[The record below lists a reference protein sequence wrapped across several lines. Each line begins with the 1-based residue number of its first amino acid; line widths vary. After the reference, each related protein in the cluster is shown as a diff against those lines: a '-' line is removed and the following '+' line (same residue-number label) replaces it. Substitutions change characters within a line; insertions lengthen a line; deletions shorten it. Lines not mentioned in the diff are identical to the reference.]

1 VSGRP
6 DARAKPARPSN
17 RSRRTLPL
25 RGKPLTGALILKG
38 TMNKIATVIALLFFI
53 TATVW
58 ADGVEVS
65 STDGNTVI
73 PVQNNKIR
81 MVSEEVTMVPAN
93 TKGITEDVK
102 VNATFLFENLTDQ
115 PISMKMGFPYF
126 SSAPKGFKASVQDKV
141 VTIEKRPMGGKGEIV
156 LQHERSG
163 YILHMYAWDIAFK
176 PHEKKDVKVE
186 YISTWGFVLP
196 QSTSYFIY
204 IVETGALWSGTIGKA
219 DFSIILSKETMDYLR
234 HPGTALRAYPAGY
247 TRKANRIE
255 WHFQNWKPKG
265 NLGVVTFLKDADST
279 SADEG
284 QGFFE
289 GGGIVVTSRDE
300 PPPTPD
306 AMYRCAG
313 YFKNKEK
320 IHYYGDKKAYT
331 IEKLERWY
339 EERFSD
345 KDIMPQ
351 LCIKALRNEIFAR
364 HGRIFTT
371 SDMKQIFESAP
382 WYKPRKDFKDSELNE
397 IEKKNIEF
405 IADYEKKMGWR

>member
-1 VSGRP
+1 
-6 DARAKPARPSN
+6 
-17 RSRRTLPL
+17 
-25 RGKPLTGALILKG
+25 
-38 TMNKIATVIALLFFI
+38 MNKIAPAIALLLFI

-81 MVSEEVTMVPAN
+81 MVSEEVAMVPAN

-126 SSAPKGFKASVQDKV
+126 SSAPKSFKAWVQDKV
-141 VTIEKRPMGGKGEIV
+141 VNIEKRPMGGKGEIV

-163 YILHMYAWDIAFK
+163 YILHMYAWSISFK

-186 YISTWGFVLP
+186 YVGTWGFSLDR
-196 QSTSYFIY
+196 STSYFIY

-219 DFSIILSKETMDYLR
+219 DFSITLSEGTMDYLR
-234 HPGTALRAYPAGY
+234 HPGTALRAYPSGY
-247 TRKANRIE
+247 TRKGNRIE
-255 WHFQNWKPKG
+255 WHFQNWKPKE

-300 PPPTPD
+300 PPSIPD

-313 YFKNKEK
+313 YFKNKTRYEGNRRNYR
-320 IHYYGDKKAYT
+320 ID
-331 IEKLERWY
+331 ELEHWH
-339 EERFSD
+339 EDRFSD
-345 KDIMPQ
+345 KDPMPR
-351 LCIKALRNEIFAR
+351 LCIKALRNEIYAR
-364 HGRIFTT
+364 HGRVFTT
-371 SDMKQIFESAP
+371 PEMKQIFEKSP
-382 WYKPRKDFKDSELNE
+382 WYKPRPDFKETDLNE
-397 IEKKNIEF
+397 SEKKNVELIQE
-405 IADYEKKMGWR
+405 YEKKMGWH

>member
-1 VSGRP
+1 
-6 DARAKPARPSN
+6 
-17 RSRRTLPL
+17 
-25 RGKPLTGALILKG
+25 
-38 TMNKIATVIALLFFI
+38 MNKIATVIALLFFI

-81 MVSEEVTMVPAN
+81 MVSEEVVMVPAN

-126 SSAPKGFKASVQDKV
+126 SSAPKSFKAWVQDKV
-141 VTIEKRPMGGKGEIV
+141 VNIEKRPMGGKGEIV

-163 YILHMYAWDIAFK
+163 YILHMNAWDISFQ
-176 PHEKKDVKVE
+176 PHEKKNVKVE
-186 YISTWGFVLP
+186 YLGTWGFSLDR
-196 QSTSYFIY
+196 STSYFIY
-204 IVETGALWSGTIGKA
+204 VVETGALWSGTIGKA
-219 DFSIILSKETMDYLR
+219 DFSLILSESTMDYLK
-234 HPGTALRAYPAGY
+234 HPGTALRAYPSGY
-247 TRKANRIE
+247 MRKGNRIE
-255 WHFQNWKPKG
+255 WHFQNWKPKE

-300 PPPTPD
+300 PPPIPD

-313 YFKNKEK
+313 YFKNKTRYEGNRRN
-320 IHYYGDKKAYT
+320 YRTD
-331 IEKLERWY
+331 ELEHWY
-339 EERFSD
+339 EDRFSD
-345 KDIMPQ
+345 KDPMPR
-351 LCIKALRNEIFAR
+351 LCIKALRNEIYAR
-364 HGRIFTT
+364 HGRVFTT
-371 SDMKQIFESAP
+371 PEMKQIFEKSP
-382 WYKPRKDFKDSELNE
+382 WYKPKPDFKETDLNE
-397 IEKKNIEF
+397 TEKKNVELIQE
-405 IADYEKKMGWR
+405 YEKKMGWH

>member
-1 VSGRP
+1 
-6 DARAKPARPSN
+6 
-17 RSRRTLPL
+17 
-25 RGKPLTGALILKG
+25 
-38 TMNKIATVIALLFFI
+38 MNKIATVIALLFFI
-53 TATVW
+53 TATGW

-81 MVSEEVTMVPAN
+81 MVSEEVAMVPAK

-126 SSAPKGFKASVQDKV
+126 SEAPKGFKAWVQDKV
-141 VTIEKRPMGGKGEIV
+141 VSVERRPMGGKGEIV

-176 PHEKKDVKVE
+176 PHEKKEVKVE

-219 DFSIILSKETMDYLR
+219 DFSIILSEGTMDYLR
-234 HPGTALRAYPAGY
+234 HPGTALRAYPSGY
-247 TRKANRIE
+247 TRKGNRIE

-265 NLGVVTFLKDADST
+265 NLGVVTFLEDADSA

-289 GGGIVVTSRDE
+289 GEGIVVTSRDE
-300 PPPTPD
+300 PPPIPD

-313 YFKNKEK
+313 YFKTKT
-320 IHYYGDKKAYT
+320 HYDGSRRIYGSNQ
-331 IEKLERWY
+331 LEHWY
-339 EERFSD
+339 ERRFSD
-345 KDIMPQ
+345 KDPMPR
-351 LCIKALRNEIFAR
+351 LCIKALRNEIYAR
-364 HGRIFTT
+364 HGRVFTT
-371 SDMKQIFESAP
+371 PEMKQLFEKAP
-382 WYKPRKDFKDSELNE
+382 WYKPRPDFKETDLNE
-397 IEKKNIEF
+397 TEKKNIEL
-405 IADYEKKMGWR
+405 IQEYEKKMGWH